1 MIKALSSL
9 QWVILG
15 AGTAF
20 ILLKSQWWSVMAIHP
35 EKRRSSKRLIVGGAI
50 ARWILISTIFIAAG
64 FSSISALLTV
74 FASYMISRVL
84 ILFIWQKRFES
95 NKGNIH

>member
-1 MIKALSSL
+1 MMKALSSL
-9 QWVILG
+9 LWITLG

-20 ILLKSQWWSVMAIHP
+20 IVLKSQWWSVIVIHP
-35 EKRRSSKRLIVGGAI
+35 DKVRSSKRLVVGGAI
-50 ARWILISTIFIAAG
+50 IRWFLISIIFFAAG
-64 FSSISALLTV
+64 FYSIAALLTV

>member
-1 MIKALSSL
+1 MKALSSL
-9 QWVILG
+9 LWISLG

-20 ILLKSQWWSVMAIHP
+20 VVLKSQWWSVMAIHP
-35 EKRRSSKRLIVGGAI
+35 EKLRSSKRLVVGGAI
-50 ARWILISTIFIAAG
+50 TRWILISIILIAAG
-64 FSSISALLTV
+64 FYSIAALLTV